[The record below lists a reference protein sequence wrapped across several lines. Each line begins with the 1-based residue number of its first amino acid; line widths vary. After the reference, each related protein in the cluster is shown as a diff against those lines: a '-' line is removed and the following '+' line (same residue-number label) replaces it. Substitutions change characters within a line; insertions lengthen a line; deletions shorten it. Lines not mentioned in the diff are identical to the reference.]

1 MHLMLPSS
9 LAPPS
14 LLLLLL
20 SGCRSLIGSQ
30 TIQPASRSGMLRVGR
45 WLRGCEAGDCG
56 GEGKVGVDVLV
67 LGRVLGIRGE
77 VWRGGGVEGR
87 EIEGKS

>member
-1 MHLMLPSS
+1 MHLMLPPS
-9 LAPPS
+9 LPPPS

-56 GEGKVGVDVLV
+56 GEGEVGGGRGVDVLV
-67 LGRVLGIRGE
+67 LGRVLGIGGE
-77 VWRGGGVEGR
+77 VWRGGG
-87 EIEGKS
+87 